1 MKFHA
6 LVKLCL
12 LLTVTCWDAV
22 VAEVENVEISADGSI
37 QEAAVDEAAAET
49 PPEKPVID
57 PKCPDRD
64 HIIRCAGAYLDT
76 NKNNKLDR
84 SELQAAIDSL
94 PWYAQGVL
102 KILGSVD
109 KMMKKVKRTLLLLIC
124 FLAHGLTKFS
134 SSKKCD
140 VDKDDAISMDYD
152 MSNNKE
158 DCLATCFKRRA
169 FKSSFFPECDL

>member
-1 MKFHA
+1 MKFDTI
-6 LVKLCL
+6 VKLCL
-12 LLTVTCWDAV
+12 LLAVTCLDAV
-22 VAEVENVEISADGSI
+22 AADVENVEIAADGSI
-37 QEAAVDEAAAET
+37 QEGAAADVVVENTDVVEENTAAVVEDTPAAA
-49 PPEKPVID
+49 KPVID

-109 KMMKKVKRTLLLLIC
+109 KMMKKVSR
-124 FLAHGLTKFS
+124 S
-134 SSKKCD
+134 SGC
-140 VDKDDAISMDYD
+140 V
-152 MSNNKE
+152 
-158 DCLATCFKRRA
+158 CLA
-169 FKSSFFPECDL
+169 SP

>member
-1 MKFHA
+1 MKFNA
-6 LVKLCL
+6 TVKLCL
-12 LLTVTCWDAV
+12 LVAVTCLHGV
-22 VAEVENVEISADGSI
+22 VADAENVEITADGSI
-37 QEAAVDEAAAET
+37 QEGAADVVEIAAE
-49 PPEKPVID
+49 PIEDVPAAEKPVID

-109 KMMKKVKRTLLLLIC
+109 KMMKKV
-124 FLAHGLTKFS
+124 S
-134 SSKKCD
+134 
-140 VDKDDAISMDYD
+140 
-152 MSNNKE
+152 
-158 DCLATCFKRRA
+158 
-169 FKSSFFPECDL
+169 

>member
-12 LLTVTCWDAV
+12 LLTVMCWDV
-22 VAEVENVEISADGSI
+22 VAADVENVEISADGSI
-37 QEAAVDEAAAET
+37 QEAAVDEAEIPPA
-49 PPEKPVID
+49 PEKPVID

-109 KMMKKVKRTLLLLIC
+109 KMMKKVRRTLLFILCFFGTASFGALL
-124 FLAHGLTKFS
+124 FVQK
-134 SSKKCD
+134 
-140 VDKDDAISMDYD
+140 V
-152 MSNNKE
+152 
-158 DCLATCFKRRA
+158 
-169 FKSSFFPECDL
+169 

>member
-6 LVKLCL
+6 FVKLCS
-12 LLTVTCWDAV
+12 LLTVLRWDVV
-22 VAEVENVEISADGSI
+22 VAAVENVEISADGSI
-37 QEAAVDEAAAET
+37 QEAAVVEAAAEEVET
-49 PPEKPVID
+49 PPEKPIID

-109 KMMKKVKRTLLLLIC
+109 KMMKK
-124 FLAHGLTKFS
+124 
-134 SSKKCD
+134 CD

>member
-1 MKFHA
+1 MKFDA
-6 LVKLCL
+6 IAKLCL
-12 LLTVTCWDAV
+12 LIAVTYFNV
-22 VAEVENVEISADGSI
+22 VTADVENVEITADGSI
-37 QEAAVDEAAAET
+37 QEGGADAVVVETAAEVVQDT
-49 PPEKPVID
+49 PIAEKPVID

-109 KMMKKVKRTLLLLIC
+109 KMMKKVCRI
-124 FLAHGLTKFS
+124 S
-134 SSKKCD
+134 SC
-140 VDKDDAISMDYD
+140 
-152 MSNNKE
+152 
-158 DCLATCFKRRA
+158 CL
-169 FKSSFFPECDL
+169 

>member
-1 MKFHA
+1 MK
-6 LVKLCL
+6 LNVISKLCL
-12 LLTVTCWDAV
+12 LIAATSFAV
-22 VAEVENVEISADGSI
+22 ADTEHVEITADGSI
-37 QEAAVDEAAAET
+37 QEGGAADETVVEET
-49 PPEKPVID
+49 PVAEIPAAEKPVID

-109 KMMKKVKRTLLLLIC
+109 KMMKKVRSI
-124 FLAHGLTKFS
+124 A
-134 SSKKCD
+134 
-140 VDKDDAISMDYD
+140 
-152 MSNNKE
+152 
-158 DCLATCFKRRA
+158 
-169 FKSSFFPECDL
+169 